1 MKYLITESQGNK
13 HFRQLLEKY
22 GVRKFSERTSLTPE
36 KIISMSG
43 LIGTREDMMY
53 LVKII
58 MDKDLPELRYCSYK
72 IIPTQHSFKL
82 DIFIPEPAPENKGK
96 YMFEEGAISIYNDII
111 SQLLFRYGAGLFK
124 GHSVKVFNTGKC

>member
-1 MKYLITESQGNK
+1 MKYLITESQGKN
-13 HFRQLLEKY
+13 HFKQLLEKY
-22 GVRKFSERTSLTPE
+22 GVRKFSERTSLSPE

-43 LIGTREDMMY
+43 LIGTQEDMLY
-53 LVKII
+53 LAKII
-58 MDKDLPELRYCSYK
+58 MDKDLTELRYCSYK

-82 DIFIPEPAPENKGK
+82 DIFIPEPSPENKGK
-96 YMFEEGAISIYNDII
+96 YMYEQGAISIYNDII